1 MAAASVLSYR
11 PPINENQLEVD
22 FILDSNDVLQL
33 NAIPPGQICRYLG
46 PISSLVQEE
55 LNKNESEIVL

>member
-22 FILDSNDVLQL
+22 FILDSNDILQL
-33 NAIPPGQICRYLG
+33 NAIPPGQICRYIG

-55 LNKNESEIVL
+55 QNKNESEIVL